1 MRKRLGEILVEKKII
16 TEEQLRQC
24 LDEQRTTKEFLGNIF
39 IKRKLLRE
47 EDLMRALSEQ
57 FCLPCM
63 DLKISYVDWKLCLR
77 FSVFAKEGQNAFPIS
92 DEEDAVVVAVSD
104 PLDANSINSIEE
116 RVRPKK
122 LKLVLVTQSALKEL
136 LVECHKRSR
145 SSLMNLLDEKE
156 KDV

>member
-24 LDEQRTTKEFLGNIF
+24 LDEQKATKEFLGNIF
-39 IKRKLLRE
+39 IKRKLLKE

-63 DLKISYVDWKLCLR
+63 DLKIQYVDWKMCLR
-77 FSVFAKEGQNAFPIS
+77 FSVFAKEGQSAFPIS
-92 DEEDAVVVAVSD
+92 EEEDAVVLAISD
-104 PLDANSINSIEE
+104 PLDAASISAIEE

-122 LKLVLVTQSALKEL
+122 LKLVLVTQSALKAL

-145 SSLMNLLDEKE
+145 GSLKSLLDEKE
-156 KDV
+156 